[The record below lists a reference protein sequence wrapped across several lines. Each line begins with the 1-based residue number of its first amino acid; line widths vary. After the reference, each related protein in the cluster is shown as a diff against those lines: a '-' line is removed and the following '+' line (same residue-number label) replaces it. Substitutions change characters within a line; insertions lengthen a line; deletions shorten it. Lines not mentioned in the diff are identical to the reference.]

1 MSFIISKKN
10 LLKGK
15 KIPLIFIIL
24 GFLISCIYSTVLF
37 QKYDKNFIAT
47 NGSIKNYLIKGD
59 TQVYFDEANVIIKQL
74 DNNVNLLKLGSE
86 YKVSFLYPRLLAFF
100 FYLTG
105 EEIKEELQNKDNLEI
120 YKANDKD
127 KKILL
132 TQKQKYQ
139 NNYNLEIYKT
149 NNKKLLFLFL
159 QSFFYYFCI
168 YFFFKKTKKKISYKI
183 LNLLVFF
190 LCFEPTIMQFN
201 SHFLT
206 ESIYFGLLIL
216 LFSLLVNFNKSYK
229 YHLIIGLI
237 IGVMYLQRSVALYLL
252 FPIIIYYIFYLK
264 RLSIFIKSIFFIIIG
279 QIIILSLLGYSNYQ
293 RSEIFYITP
302 KQTKQT
308 MWYYLTDSIVAVAN
322 QDDIVYAHKTR
333 KNDAEQWIKENKINL
348 EDERD
353 RLKLYSYYQ
362 SYFFKTFKEYPVISL
377 KIVIWKSLQSSILD
391 PGMVYSTIKSDNSI
405 NRYWENSLFGF
416 TEKIIYS
423 LIIYSISTL
432 GAISYFNKKEY
443 LIPSLFI
450 MFGLYHIAILGW
462 VGVSRYS
469 VPSIVCISLLFAKGV
484 LYIKMYL
491 EENNFKLPFKKK

>member
-1 MSFIISKKN
+1 
-10 LLKGK
+10 
-15 KIPLIFIIL
+15 
-24 GFLISCIYSTVLF
+24 
-37 QKYDKNFIAT
+37 
-47 NGSIKNYLIKGD
+47 
-59 TQVYFDEANVIIKQL
+59 
-74 DNNVNLLKLGSE
+74 
-86 YKVSFLYPRLLAFF
+86 
-100 FYLTG
+100 
-105 EEIKEELQNKDNLEI
+105 
-120 YKANDKD
+120 
-127 KKILL
+127 
-132 TQKQKYQ
+132 
-139 NNYNLEIYKT
+139 
-149 NNKKLLFLFL
+149 
-159 QSFFYYFCI
+159 
-168 YFFFKKTKKKISYKI
+168 
-183 LNLLVFF
+183 
-190 LCFEPTIMQFN
+190 MQFN

-308 MWYYLTDSIVAVAN
+308 MWYYLTDSIVAVAK

-484 LYIKMYL
+484 LYIKMYF